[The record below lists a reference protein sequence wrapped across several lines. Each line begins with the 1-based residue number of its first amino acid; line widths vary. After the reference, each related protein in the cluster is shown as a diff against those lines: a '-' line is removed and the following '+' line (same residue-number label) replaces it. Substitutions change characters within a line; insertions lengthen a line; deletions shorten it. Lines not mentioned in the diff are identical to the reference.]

1 MKLLQQHIHNISE
14 SMSSRLQI
22 ASIASHSGNI
32 GTARELVV
40 KDLLKD
46 NLPSNI
52 EISTGEA
59 FDSNDKKSGQ
69 LDIIVH
75 STNIPKLTIQDNI
88 KILPIDGI
96 ICAIECKSNLTTG
109 SMAEGSSHLKLALD
123 SCVKLKSLKRINPV
137 GIGNDYLRDKGLINH
152 VTTHDLIDGMA
163 LALHKTP
170 FMIFAIDGPSP
181 ETLREKLFEYQQK
194 NDIDLESM
202 PDVITVLSKKYYL
215 TKNNGWLSPKVP
227 GNVHWSHGASPKS
240 TILGMYLYLSK
251 LIESELFR
259 HKFFPIT
266 DYIR

>member
-14 SMSSRLQI
+14 SMSSRFQMT
-22 ASIASHSGNI
+22 SISSHSGNI

-52 EISTGEA
+52 AISTGEA
-59 FDSNDKKSGQ
+59 FDSNDDKSGQ
-69 LDIIVH
+69 LDIIIH
-75 STNIPKLTIQDNI
+75 STSTPKLTVQDNI

-109 SMAEGSSHLKLALD
+109 SMAEGASHLKSALD
-123 SCVKLKSLKRINPV
+123 SCVKFKSLKRINPI
-137 GIGNDYLRDKGLINH
+137 GIGSDYLREKGLSNH
-152 VTTHDLIDGMA
+152 ISTHDLIGGIAM
-163 LALHKTP
+163 ALHKTP
-170 FMIFAIDGPSP
+170 FMIFAINGPSP
-181 ETLREKLFEYQQK
+181 ETLREKLLEYQQK
-194 NDIDLESM
+194 NNIDLESM
-202 PDVITVLSKKYYL
+202 PDVITVLSKEYYF
-215 TKNNGWLSPKVP
+215 TRNNGWLFPKAP
-227 GNVHWSHGASPKS
+227 GNVHWSQGASPNS

-251 LIESELFR
+251 LIEAELFR